1 MGDSERFEW
10 RCGVFSID
18 FRARHCPSR
27 YIGNHSNCL
36 QGGSIKSVV
45 DSITLR
51 FPIFPSTV
59 LSVLSLLV
67 KMKLSMRS
75 LYTAGCLLAL
85 TLATVVIASPTGHS
99 KSLFGRKP
107 SDYIIQRDDNNLQTM
122 VGVDQ
127 CFEIDRIVC

>member
-1 MGDSERFEW
+1 M
-10 RCGVFSID
+10 
-18 FRARHCPSR
+18 
-27 YIGNHSNCL
+27 
-36 QGGSIKSVV
+36 
-45 DSITLR
+45 
-51 FPIFPSTV
+51 STV

-85 TLATVVIASPTGHS
+85 TLATVVIASPTGQS

-122 VGVDQ
+122 VGQ
-127 CFEIDRIVC
+127 CFEN